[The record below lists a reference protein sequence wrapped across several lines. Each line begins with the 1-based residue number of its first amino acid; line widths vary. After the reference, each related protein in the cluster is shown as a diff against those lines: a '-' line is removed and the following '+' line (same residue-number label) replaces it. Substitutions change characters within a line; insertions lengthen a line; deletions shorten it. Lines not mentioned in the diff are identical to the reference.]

1 MPGFSFKKKC
11 SWCEQYDAAQRG
23 EEVSDVQHVMTAPW
37 QQSVASNAPVTTALL
52 AINILVFILMV
63 AQGVSIENPT
73 TQDLIRWG
81 ANFGQL
87 TLAGQWWRIISH
99 MFVHIGFFHLALNMW
114 FLYSLGPECERFLGS
129 ITYTALYFLAGI
141 AGGLASLMWHPY
153 AVSAGASGAL
163 FGVLGVMIA
172 AYKFGESSLPSSLVR
187 GRLQS
192 LLVCVGISVVWG
204 FVGRVDNA
212 AHAGGFVIG
221 LIVGLLVA
229 KAVPDESNLAGRAVI
244 MVLATALVGGVF
256 WFVRYQLPV
265 DPYIVQTR
273 VSGYLRQNRANDAVA
288 ELERLVKRT
297 PTDMRARLMLATL
310 YTRLGK
316 HAEGMQQSEWV
327 LAHAGQNDYSR
338 TMAGTFIAS
347 DFISSQRFEDG
358 EKYFSAI
365 AAKDP
370 NDAVPHQSLG
380 ELAEAQNHHDV
391 AVSEYQKVMALQPTQ
406 IAALAG
412 LGRSY
417 TKLKR
422 YDDAI
427 SAYNKA
433 IELSGENDDDELG
446 FHRELKA
453 VEKLKQDSVQ
463 TK

>member
-1 MPGFSFKKKC
+1 
-11 SWCEQYDAAQRG
+11 
-23 EEVSDVQHVMTAPW
+23 
-37 QQSVASNAPVTTALL
+37 
-52 AINILVFILMV
+52 
-63 AQGVSIENPT
+63 
-73 TQDLIRWG
+73 
-81 ANFGQL
+81 
-87 TLAGQWWRIISH
+87 
-99 MFVHIGFFHLALNMW
+99 
-114 FLYSLGPECERFLGS
+114 
-129 ITYTALYFLAGI
+129 
-141 AGGLASLMWHPY
+141 
-153 AVSAGASGAL
+153 
-163 FGVLGVMIA
+163 
-172 AYKFGESSLPSSLVR
+172 
-187 GRLQS
+187 
-192 LLVCVGISVVWG
+192 
-204 FVGRVDNA
+204 
-212 AHAGGFVIG
+212 
-221 LIVGLLVA
+221 
-229 KAVPDESNLAGRAVI
+229 
-244 MVLATALVGGVF
+244 
-256 WFVRYQLPV
+256 
-265 DPYIVQTR
+265 
-273 VSGYLRQNRANDAVA
+273 
-288 ELERLVKRT
+288 
-297 PTDMRARLMLATL
+297 
-310 YTRLGK
+310 
-316 HAEGMQQSEWV
+316 MQQSEWV